1 MKQVDKKK
9 YVLEETQIFN
19 GISSFKVPNMNES
32 QMVKKLNGILNT
44 YSDDIDFE
52 IGDAIASAKFL
63 GDIKSKLFGS
73 DDSKEKDETSFINLE
88 LKINENNKEMMMIHK
103 ALISDEFVGDSL
115 EENAENYLYQKLIE
129 SKAISKKK
137 NTIDIKYYYINLME

>member
-63 GDIKSKLFGS
+63 GDIKSKFFGS
-73 DDSKEKDETSFINLE
+73 DDSKEKDETSV
-88 LKINENNKEMMMIHK
+88 
-103 ALISDEFVGDSL
+103 ISFEFVGDSL

-137 NTIDIKYYYINLME
+137 